1 MIKKLVKLC
10 IIVTFMCSIKINNYI
25 AYASD
30 EPTFNINSEAAFL
43 LDGSTGDV
51 LYSKNGDQLM
61 YPASLTKILSAI
73 IAIEEGNLKDQ
84 VTVSENARNVDGTRV
99 YLEEGEQVTLLKLIQ
114 GLLINSGN
122 DAGVAIAEYFDGSEE
137 KFAERMNKF
146 SKEKINVQHS
156 QFQNPHGLF
165 DPEHYTTASDMAEI
179 TKYAMKN
186 DTFREIFGTV
196 ELDWKGTGWE
206 TTLYTHNELLRW
218 YDGVTGGKTGYVD
231 ESGHTLITSAT
242 KGNLNL
248 IAVVLKASSKNL
260 AYDDT
265 TALFD
270 YGFENFIKNVI
281 SKNKQFL
288 DEQNN
293 EYFLSEDVTYTK
305 KSNEDVSLSTD
316 EQGVLSILGEQNRVI
331 NTYQL
336 ENVDMNEKMKDG
348 EQTEAAENEEGSLLI
363 TSFMFV
369 SPLFVFFIM
378 ISVYRKRKKN
388 VSYYKE
394 AN

>member
-10 IIVTFMCSIKINNYI
+10 IIIIFMCSIQIKSYI

-30 EPTFNINSEAAFL
+30 ESTFNINSEAALL

-51 LYSKNGDQLM
+51 LYSKNGDQRM
-61 YPASLTKILSAI
+61 YPASLTKILTAI
-73 IAIEEGNLKDQ
+73 IAIEEGNLEDQ

-99 YLEEGEQVTLLKLIQ
+99 YLEVGEQVTLLKLIQ

-146 SKEKINVQHS
+146 SEDKINVQHS
-156 QFQNPHGLF
+156 QFKNPHGLY
-165 DPEHYTTASDMAEI
+165 DPEHYTTASDMAQI

-196 ELDWKGTGWE
+196 ELEWKGTGWE

-231 ESGHTLITSAT
+231 ESGHTLVTSAT

-248 IAVVLKASSKNL
+248 IAVVLKASSKNF
-260 AYDDT
+260 AYEDT

-281 SKNKQFL
+281 PKNKQFV

-293 EYFLSEDVTYTK
+293 EYILSEDVTYTK
-305 KSNEDVSLSTD
+305 KSTEDVSLSTD
-316 EQGVLSILGEQNRVI
+316 EQGMLSILGEQNRVI

-336 ENVDMNEKMKDG
+336 DKVDMNENMKDG
-348 EQTEAAENEEGSLLI
+348 EQTTLAGKKEGSLLI

-369 SPLFVFFIM
+369 IPLFVFFII

-394 AN
+394 VN

>member
-10 IIVTFMCSIKINNYI
+10 IIVTFMCSIQINNYI

-30 EPTFNINSEAAFL
+30 ESIFNINSEAAFL

-61 YPASLTKILSAI
+61 YPASLTKILTAI

-99 YLEEGEQVTLLKLIQ
+99 YLEVGEQVTLLKLIQ

-179 TKYAMKN
+179 TKYAMQN

-265 TALFD
+265 TTLFD

-281 SKNKQFL
+281 PKNKQFL

-293 EYFLSEDVTYTK
+293 EYILSEDVTYTK

-316 EQGVLSILGEQNRVI
+316 EQGVLSILGEQNRII

-336 ENVDMNEKMKDG
+336 ESVDMNEKKKDG
-348 EQTEAAENEEGSLLI
+348 EQTETAENEEGSLLI
-363 TSFMFV
+363 TSSMFV
-369 SPLFVFFIM
+369 IPLFVFFIM
-378 ISVYRKRKKN
+378 FSVYRKRKKN

-394 AN
+394 VN

>member
-10 IIVTFMCSIKINNYI
+10 IIVTFMCSIQINNYI

-30 EPTFNINSEAAFL
+30 ELTFNINSEAAFL

-61 YPASLTKILSAI
+61 YPASLTKILTAI

-146 SKEKINVQHS
+146 SEEKINVQHS

-179 TKYAMKN
+179 TKYAMQN

-196 ELDWKGTGWE
+196 ELEWKGTGWE

-293 EYFLSEDVTYTK
+293 EYILSEDVTYTK

-316 EQGVLSILGEQNRVI
+316 EQGVLSILGEQNRII

-336 ENVDMNEKMKDG
+336 ESVDMNEKKKDG
-348 EQTEAAENEEGSLLI
+348 EQTETAENEEGSLLI
-363 TSFMFV
+363 TSSMFV
-369 SPLFVFFIM
+369 IPLFVFFIM
-378 ISVYRKRKKN
+378 FSVYRKRKKN

-394 AN
+394 VN